1 MIEALHERDIKIVL
15 DIVCNHSSPQLHGRN
30 WQIPTCLVCWH
41 LIATSTVQLKLKAS
55 LDYESKSS
63 YNIRL
68 ETTDADGL
76 SLGKAVTL
84 NANNIN

>member
-1 MIEALHERDIKIVL
+1 
-15 DIVCNHSSPQLHGRN
+15 
-30 WQIPTCLVCWH
+30 
-41 LIATSTVQLKLKAS
+41 VQLKLKAS

-76 SLGKAVTL
+76 SLEKAVTL